1 MLSEGCECF
10 RSSKVQRFIKMKQ
23 KLVLILVI
31 TLSGCGFNADTDLV
45 CDGDEA
51 IYEHGRAK
59 EKSVRGA
66 VATMKKDMLG
76 RPDSIVL
83 QSKSLAEYKGKFQYE
98 SQPGYYVFQEGN
110 PDSTESSISLKPTN
124 GKMLLIRRQGGE
136 LVFSADYICHRVD
149 GIK

>member
-1 MLSEGCECF
+1 MRCIYF
-10 RSSKVQRFIKMKQ
+10 
-23 KLVLILVI
+23 LVAIV
-31 TLSGCGFNADTDLV
+31 LSGCGFNAETELV

-51 IYEHGRAK
+51 IYENGRAK

-76 RPDSIVL
+76 RPDSIAI
-83 QSKSLAEYKGKFQYE
+83 QSKSWAEYKGKFQYE

-110 PDSTESSISLKPTN
+110 PGSTESNISLKPTN
-124 GKMLLIRRQGGE
+124 GKLLLIRRQSGE
-136 LVFSADYICHRVD
+136 LVFSADYICRRVD

>member
-1 MLSEGCECF
+1 
-10 RSSKVQRFIKMKQ
+10 MKRIYF
-23 KLVLILVI
+23 LFAVV
-31 TLSGCGFNADTDLV
+31 LSGCGFNADTELV

-59 EKSVRGA
+59 EKAVRGA
-66 VATMKKDMLG
+66 VATMKKDMSG

-83 QSKSLAEYKGKFQYE
+83 QSKTWAEYKGKFQYE

-110 PDSTESSISLKPTN
+110 PDSTESNISLKPTN

-136 LVFSADYICHRVD
+136 LVFAADYICKKVD